1 MYRRLLCASL
11 ALWLAACGGTASS
24 SPTPTATTA
33 APTAAARPTA
43 PGKAELT
50 KIVVAK
56 SGTDDFTSVNQNY
69 FYDQLRSK
77 GFTVE
82 VQNLATADT
91 TLRTVVQGS
100 ADLFV
105 GSLGTVARLAE
116 SGGGG
121 MKVIANDVKATDY
134 LLLSQKAIANVAG
147 LKDHTIGINSPGD
160 AGDTVA
166 RACLAGSNFDVTTA
180 KFVQI
185 GGTSARVAALLANKI
200 DAAPAHVAEGLTALT
215 KTDALKV
222 LVACS
227 DPIGP
232 FLQATLAA
240 ADPWLAKNP
249 NTAQIVVDTWID
261 AVRWAAKNK
270 TEYLALSKKTVPD
283 VDDKIR
289 SDSYDLFIKIGYFAT
304 NGGMSTDL
312 LDRWDKLAVTT
323 RAVTSAVPPRAQ
335 WVEQKY
341 VNSYLARFG
350 TVAE

>member
-1 MYRRLLCASL
+1 MKRACAIALLVIL
-11 ALWLAACGGTASS
+11 GACGGTGTASPS
-24 SPTPTATTA
+24 GTPAGTAGASAKGTPA
-33 APTAAARPTA
+33 A

-50 KIVVAK
+50 KIVIAK

-69 FYDQLRSK
+69 FYDALKAK

-82 VQNLATADT
+82 VQNLASADT

-121 MKVIANDVKATDY
+121 MKIIANDVKATDY
-134 LLLSQKAIANVAG
+134 LLLSQKSIANVAA
-147 LKDHTIGINSPGD
+147 LKDRTIGINSPGD

-166 RACLAGSNFDVTTA
+166 RACLAGSNFDVNQA

-200 DAAPAHVAEGLTALT
+200 DAAPAHVAEALTALT

-227 DPIGP
+227 EPIGP

-249 NTAQIVVDTWID
+249 NTAQIVVDAWVD

-270 TEYLALSKKTVPD
+270 ADYLTLAKKTVPD
-283 VDDKIR
+283 IDPKVA

-304 NGGMSTDL
+304 NGGMSDDL
-312 LDRWDKLAVTT
+312 LNRWDKLAVTT
-323 RAVTSAVPPRAQ
+323 RAVTAVVPPRAQ
-335 WVEQKY
+335 WVDQKY
-341 VNSYLARFG
+341 VINYLARNG